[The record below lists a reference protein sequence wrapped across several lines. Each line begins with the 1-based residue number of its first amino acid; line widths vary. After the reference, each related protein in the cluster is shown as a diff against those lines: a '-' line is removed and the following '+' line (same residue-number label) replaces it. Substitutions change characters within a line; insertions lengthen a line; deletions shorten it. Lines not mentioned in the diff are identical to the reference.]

1 MEIVK
6 ECPKCQK
13 VMYAG
18 EGKSCKLQGCEN
30 SLILNPLTET
40 EKESIK
46 ELNALIDEVTELQ
59 KKQPENENLA
69 IQLKNIQLELD
80 KITRPEMLRKSD

>member
-6 ECPKCQK
+6 ECQKCQK
-13 VMYAG
+13 AMYAG
-18 EGKSCKLQGCEN
+18 EGKKCVLQGCEN

-40 EKESIK
+40 EKENIK
-46 ELNALIDEVTELQ
+46 ELKALLYEVTELQ
-59 KKQPENENLA
+59 KQQPENENLA
-69 IQLKNIQLELD
+69 IQLKNIQSELE